1 MLRNFALLQY
11 DLQQTYTTHAN
22 YVCWTQHDAKLEHT
36 MHTHRRQAAQQE
48 SEDEDEDEDG
58 HVAGTSWL
66 IRIIIPFARR

>member
-1 MLRNFALLQY
+1 
-11 DLQQTYTTHAN
+11 
-22 YVCWTQHDAKLEHT
+22 